1 MDPKPTLTTAARI
14 TDRAHLDGD
23 GPVAKGA
30 GRDQVSKEMPMLHL
44 VLSSDSHV
52 FEPPDLW
59 QTRIDRAFRDRAPRI
74 ERIDDADQIVVETD
88 QILSGIGLISNAG
101 ARFEA
106 PRDDLRRGALRRRAP
121 RRVRP
126 RAAPRGHGARRGG
139 R

>member
-1 MDPKPTLTTAARI
+1 MDPEPTLTAAGHGSPTALTLTAM
-14 TDRAHLDGD
+14 
-23 GPVAKGA
+23 
-30 GRDQVSKEMPMLHL
+30 GRLPKVLPAINRETEMPMLPL

-59 QTRIDRAFRDRAPRI
+59 QTRIDKAFRDRAPRI
-74 ERIDDADQIVVETD
+74 ERIDGGDHVVVEAD

-101 ARFEA
+101 ALRG
-106 PRDDLRRGALRRRAP
+106 PRDHLRPRALRRRAP

-126 RAAPRGHGARRGG
+126 RATPRGHGARWGG